1 MKKIAF
7 ILMTGTTLLVTI
19 ATHAQDEKAAVKAVI
34 EKETTAFFGVDRKNW
49 EANWLKAPYA
59 YWSYAD
65 STGGSFVEG
74 TDNIQKNF
82 NEYFQTAKPSKSK
95 IDREWLE
102 VKVYGKGAYVRF
114 IQKVTDEMD
123 NDISSETRVLE
134 KDKDGKW
141 KIIFLSAIAK
151 Y

>member
-1 MKKIAF
+1 MAG
-7 ILMTGTTLLVTI
+7 ILLLVNVT
-19 ATHAQDEKAAVKAVI
+19 THAQDDKAAVKAVI
-34 EKETTAFFGVDRKNW
+34 EKETTAFFGVDKQNW
-49 EANWLKAPYA
+49 EANWLTAPYA

-74 TDNIQKNF
+74 TENIQKNF

-114 IQKVTDEMD
+114 IQKVSDEMD
-123 NDISSETRVLE
+123 HDISSETRVLE